1 VRPYYERDGITIY
14 HGDCRDVMPSLSG
27 IGSVITD
34 PPYGAGRDFEN
45 DAATPVEF
53 LSEVFSMLF
62 LACRDDAFL
71 IHDWSRQRVESI
83 RDFKGM
89 WEFLDLLAVTQENTM
104 AHCRVGYDVFQIK
117 CLYRKGEPKIARRGW
132 NLYKTSRVASA
143 EKFIHPTTKQ
153 LDVYKMVVTQFS
165 HDDETILDPF
175 VGSGTTL
182 EAAKAKGRRA
192 IGIEIEERY
201 CEIAAKRLAQRPMF
215 VASPLTPGGRG

>member
-1 VRPYYERDGITIY
+1 VKPYYERDGITIY
-14 HGDCRDVMPSLSG
+14 HGDCRDVLPSLAG
-27 IGSVITD
+27 IGCVITD

-45 DAATPVEF
+45 DDGTPVAF
-53 LSEVFSMLF
+53 LTEVFSAMF
-62 LACRDDAFL
+62 ASCKDDAFL

-83 RDFKGM
+83 REFRGEWK
-89 WEFLDLLAVTQENTM
+89 FLDLLAVTQENTM

-117 CLYRKGEPKIARRGW
+117 CLYSKGAPKIARRGW

-143 EKFIHPTTKQ
+143 EKFIHPTTKH
-153 LDVYKMVVTQFS
+153 LDVYKMVVTQFA
-165 HDDETILDPF
+165 HADETILDPF

-201 CEIAAKRLAQRPMF
+201 CEIAAKRLEQRVLFP
-215 VASPLTPGGRG
+215 VAAL